1 MSVREIVACI
11 LELYKRHGSQ
21 HQWLASGGNFHNALC
36 EFLRTRDCFLD
47 TPPHPVVKV
56 SFSASLSSQGEP
68 NVVGILA
75 RFGPLVGF
83 NRLDTYTT
91 EDAWCHIH
99 PKHMEPVLDPAYP
112 SLLGRPEYRL
122 ASDWI
127 KFTWENDDE
136 GFHGYVRPMTC
147 FPQDLSTQLNVDLV
161 AISKRFFPQ
170 GVVFERNVRIRIT
183 LSVLRVSNIP
193 TASPSET
200 MLALQR
206 CKERRSLFSTP
217 RRCQDLGKVMKAN
230 KRAAAPSPT
239 KPLTHAGDV
248 KQYIQSLPESIG
260 PNGMSP
266 LMANPLQE
274 KSVWSTPSPTEKP
287 WGKNVPAWS
296 TILDHCADP
305 HEALFDVYDRTDLYQ
320 CTPDLHEPQD
330 IKGKEK
336 LRSPEHLP
344 EERFDLRPCTS
355 LRRKIRSD
363 SSLLTAKD
371 THSKTSVDE
380 YVVIQPPHTT
390 PSPQNSSESN
400 VPLEMKRISQSSI
413 RTPCNKII
421 HYPGVST
428 SPKAPNGYSLC
439 PASAPPARRRA
450 DSVLGISMPIRPSSA
465 TRTWTDNTIDGT
477 GNSSGLFGTTDDD
490 HQYES
495 CPTWV
500 VWANNDAGGG
510 KHCVLEQARK
520 GKLTPPSDVTAERM
534 RSKLEEIQEIL
545 QTDEMK
551 RMKEWYD
558 AMVLKQDTPCKKTRE
573 ELSEEEAYGRLFLG
587 GDSGE
592 EADVDEA

>member
-1 MSVREIVACI
+1 MERPHVYGVELSRLRNLSTSPQPPRKIHFRLESDTLPVRDSYLDLYIPEFHQYRSHNGRQVRHLDITSTWRSLSIAHAEELKFWEEMAAAVLEYTISNHLIDLIDCMDDCNIDRYPGDLDGRICSFTNNLGSKTFPVSVREIVACI

-136 GFHGYVRPMTC
+136 GFH
-147 FPQDLSTQLNVDLV
+147 
-161 AISKRFFPQ
+161 
-170 GVVFERNVRIRIT
+170 
-183 LSVLRVSNIP
+183 
-193 TASPSET
+193 
-200 MLALQR
+200 
-206 CKERRSLFSTP
+206 
-217 RRCQDLGKVMKAN
+217 
-230 KRAAAPSPT
+230 
-239 KPLTHAGDV
+239 
-248 KQYIQSLPESIG
+248 
-260 PNGMSP
+260 
-266 LMANPLQE
+266 
-274 KSVWSTPSPTEKP
+274 
-287 WGKNVPAWS
+287 
-296 TILDHCADP
+296 
-305 HEALFDVYDRTDLYQ
+305 
-320 CTPDLHEPQD
+320 
-330 IKGKEK
+330 
-336 LRSPEHLP
+336 
-344 EERFDLRPCTS
+344 
-355 LRRKIRSD
+355 
-363 SSLLTAKD
+363 D

-545 QTDEMK
+545 QTDAMK